1 MQGSRFTPAPVDMK
15 LAHRSKWRH
24 IDAIRASVGGYGEF
38 DAANEGPAMRSPKTP
53 GGREGARGHHGRTG
67 TGGVSGAD
75 RRGSR
80 QGRQRQSHHD
90 LSALAVEERTAVGC

>member
-15 LAHRSKWRH
+15 LAHSSKWRH

-38 DAANEGPAMRSPKTP
+38 DAANEGPATGPPKPP

-67 TGGVSGAD
+67 TGGVPGAD
-75 RRGSR
+75 HRGSR
-80 QGRQRQSHHD
+80 QSRQCQSHHD
-90 LSALAVEERTAVGC
+90 LSAVALQERTAV